1 MIERIISFSVKNKLV
16 TGILLFIF
24 VCWGSYSVSQLS
36 IDALPDVTNN
46 QVLVTTSAP
55 NLATQEVE
63 QFITYPLELEFK
75 NLPDLV
81 ELRSISRSG
90 LSVITIVFKDNVPL
104 YIARQQVAERIKSAE
119 EHIPSQYGLPEM
131 VPPTTGLGEIYQY
144 TLTLDSAFKTKY
156 TAMDLRTFQDWI
168 VRKQLLGVPGVVDVS
183 SFGGFLKKYGISVQP
198 EKLVAYKF

>member
-1 MIERIISFSVKNKLV
+1 MIERIISFSVKNKLI

-81 ELRSISRSG
+81 ELRSTSRSG
-90 LSVITIVFKDNVPL
+90 LSVITIVFKDNVPVN
-104 YIARQQVAERIKSAE
+104 IA
-119 EHIPSQYGLPEM
+119 
-131 VPPTTGLGEIYQY
+131 
-144 TLTLDSAFKTKY
+144 
-156 TAMDLRTFQDWI
+156 
-168 VRKQLLGVPGVVDVS
+168 
-183 SFGGFLKKYGISVQP
+183 
-198 EKLVAYKF
+198 